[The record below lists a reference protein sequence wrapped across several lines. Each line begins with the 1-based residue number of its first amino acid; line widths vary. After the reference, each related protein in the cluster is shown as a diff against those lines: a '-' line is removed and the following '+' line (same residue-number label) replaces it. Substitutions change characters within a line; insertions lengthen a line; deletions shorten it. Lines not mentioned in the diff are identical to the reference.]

1 MASLSERPTPA
12 GIETTEEDQVFRNPN
27 ITFVGAAASI
37 PPYRPSAAE
46 RLRKPLSS
54 ECRSAQHG
62 CPDGGP
68 AGEAG
73 EGFPYLPTPAGRFPH
88 RAFSGPEGRHPELL
102 PPERAAFGSLSTRND
117 QDFFHAPQ
125 GPCALTRKVARRR
138 PLGSAVPDLQ
148 LTG

>member
-12 GIETTEEDQVFRNPN
+12 GIETTEGDQVFRNPI
-27 ITFVGAAASI
+27 ITFVGAAASSRRI
-37 PPYRPSAAE
+37 VHQPPSGFENPFQASADRRSMGAGRRSCGRGRR
-46 RLRKPLSS
+46 RLSL
-54 ECRSAQHG
+54 
-62 CPDGGP
+62 
-68 AGEAG
+68 
-73 EGFPYLPTPAGRFPH
+73 FPTPAGRFPH

-125 GPCALTRKVARRR
+125 GPCALIRKVARRR
-138 PLGSAVPDLQ
+138 PLGSAVPDLR